1 VTAQDHIGLQRPK
14 LTSRRTQPQEWM
26 HCEPFT
32 PRAEVRRGAE
42 HVGTDEHVAVG
53 PPERHLV
60 PRPAV
65 LDGDARKGA
74 DRSLRNDV
82 VTNTEPR
89 GEGRAVA
96 VVPVEQL
103 EDARRSAR
111 CANSLLDAFRV
122 DGVYDPDAAVFD
134 ERVRATLHELRDDPA
149 EPAVE
154 LVAESDSHPG
164 KRTGTP

>member
-1 VTAQDHIGLQRPK
+1 
-14 LTSRRTQPQEWM
+14 M
-26 HCEPFT
+26 HREPFI
-32 PRAEVRRGAE
+32 PRAEVRRSAE
-42 HVGTDEHVAVG
+42 HVGTDEHAAVG
-53 PPERHLV
+53 PPECHLV

-65 LDGDARKGA
+65 LDGDARKRA
-74 DRSLRNDV
+74 DRSLRNDM

-111 CANSLLDAFRV
+111 CADSLLDAFCV
-122 DGVYDPDAAVFD
+122 DGVYDPDAAVLD

-149 EPAVE
+149 ESAVE
-154 LVAESDSHPG
+154 LVAKSDFHPG
-164 KRTGTP
+164 EGTGTP

>member
-1 VTAQDHIGLQRPK
+1 
-14 LTSRRTQPQEWM
+14 M
-26 HCEPFT
+26 
-32 PRAEVRRGAE
+32 
-42 HVGTDEHVAVG
+42 
-53 PPERHLV
+53 
-60 PRPAV
+60 
-65 LDGDARKGA
+65 
-74 DRSLRNDV
+74 

-111 CANSLLDAFRV
+111 CADSLLDAFRV
-122 DGVYDPDAAVFD
+122 DGVYDPDATVLD

-154 LVAESDSHPG
+154 LVAKSDSHPG
-164 KRTGTP
+164 ERTGTP